1 VDLTRIG
8 ANRSGR
14 QISKHLEIACF
25 WMDTSY
31 YWLNSANKLKVGW
44 DNAPHHTQVESFP
57 HHKHVG
63 KQGDLQFSRETNLDE
78 VMGVILKVN

>member
-1 VDLTRIG
+1 
-8 ANRSGR
+8 
-14 QISKHLEIACF
+14 
-25 WMDTSY
+25 MDTSY